1 MTRAVVEARAIG
13 HFLSVAASLA
23 ALRSDMGLFGFGG
36 NKIDR
41 YVKKL
46 TNAYVQTHERI
57 RMMELLAEE
66 GTDEA
71 LLGILK
77 RFTFRTEA
85 SIVDED
91 EKEIAYKLLVRAGS
105 SAILPIE
112 RFVDSHEAV
121 YWPIKALNEIAGID
135 TAVDL
140 LLKVLDRSEERSG
153 RVNEQKTQLVSNL
166 RDFNHPR
173 VLERLQALVTDEDE
187 DVRIMAMDGLIT
199 YGQDTALQP
208 AVRLLLDPEESARV
222 KMVLLEQL
230 IELQWSI
237 SAWREQFEEQDLLPY
252 PYRVGANGCC
262 ERAS

>member
-1 MTRAVVEARAIG
+1 
-13 HFLSVAASLA
+13 
-23 ALRSDMGLFGFGG
+23 MGLFGFGG
-36 NKIDR
+36 NKVDR
-41 YVKKL
+41 YIKKL
-46 TNAYVQTHERI
+46 TNAYVQTHERT
-57 RMMELLAEE
+57 RMMELLAEM

-71 LLGILK
+71 ILGILK

-91 EKEIAYKLLVRAGS
+91 EKELAYRFLVSAGS

-121 YWPIKALNEIAGID
+121 YWPIKALHEIAGID
-135 TAVDL
+135 AAVDL
-140 LLKVLDRSEERSG
+140 LLKALDRSEERSG

-173 VLERLQALVTDEDE
+173 VLERLQLLVGDEDE
-187 DVRIMAMDGLIT
+187 DVRIMAMDGLLT
-199 YGQDTALQP
+199 YGEEVALQP
-208 AVRLLLDPEESARV
+208 AVRLLLDSEESARV

-230 IELQWSI
+230 IELQWSLKT
-237 SAWREQFEEQDLLPY
+237 WREQFEEQDLLPY
-252 PYRVGANGCC
+252 PYRVGTSGLC

>member
-1 MTRAVVEARAIG
+1 
-13 HFLSVAASLA
+13 
-23 ALRSDMGLFGFGG
+23 MGLFGFGG
-36 NKIDR
+36 NKVDR

-57 RMMELLAEE
+57 RMLELLYEM

-71 LLGILK
+71 ILGILK

-91 EKEIAYKLLVRAGS
+91 EKELAYKLLVRCGS

-112 RFVDSHEAV
+112 RFVDGHEAV
-121 YWPIKALNEIAGID
+121 YWPIKALHEIAGID
-135 TAVDL
+135 AAVDL
-140 LLKVLDRSEERSG
+140 LLKVLDRSQERSG

-173 VLERLQALVTDEDE
+173 VLERLHQLVADEDE
-187 DVRIMAMDGLIT
+187 DVRIMAMDGLLT
-199 YGQDTALQP
+199 YGEDVALQP
-208 AVRLLLDPEESARV
+208 AVRLLLDTEESARV

-230 IELQWSI
+230 IELQWSLA
-237 SAWREQFEEQDLLPY
+237 SWREQFEEQDLLPY
-252 PYRVGANGCC
+252 PYRVGGKGFC

>member
-1 MTRAVVEARAIG
+1 
-13 HFLSVAASLA
+13 
-23 ALRSDMGLFGFGG
+23 MGFFGFGG
-36 NKIDR
+36 NKVDR

-57 RMMELLAEE
+57 RMIELLAEMA
-66 GTDEA
+66 TDESIY
-71 LLGILK
+71 GILK

-91 EKEIAYKLLVRAGS
+91 EKELAYKYLVRAGA
-105 SAILPIE
+105 SAVLPIE
-112 RFVDSHEAV
+112 RFVDSHDAV
-121 YWPIKALNEIAGID
+121 YWPIKALHEIAGID
-135 TAVDL
+135 AAVDL
-140 LLKVLDRSEERSG
+140 LLKALDRSEERLG

-173 VLERLQALVTDEDE
+173 VLERLQTLVNDVDE
-187 DVRIMAMDGLIT
+187 DVRIMAMDGLLT
-199 YGQDTALQP
+199 YGEDVALQP
-208 AVRLLLDPEESARV
+208 AARLLLDSEESAKV

-230 IELQWSI
+230 IELGWSL
-237 SAWREQFEEQDLLPY
+237 STWREQFEEQDLLPY